1 MNNKIMD
8 TQTNKMGMNAAG
20 GLAYN
25 MEAEHALAQLCCT
38 GTFNNTYYS
47 SGQDQLAKVTEL
59 ANQVSP
65 EFLAKLAVYSRE
77 SAFMKDSS
85 AVLLGVLAS
94 KDVNL
99 FKQVFNRVVD
109 NGKMLK
115 NFCQVIRS
123 GTTGRKSFGSALKKE
138 IEKWLSARTDKQLFE
153 DSVGNDP
160 SLADV
165 IKMVHPKP
173 VSKEREA
180 FYSYLLGKMEMGSA
194 EKVSLLPK
202 NVQEFEAFKKVNLSD
217 CSERT
222 VPNVP
227 FQMLT
232 ALNLRDSEWVSIARN
247 AKWHMTRMNLN
258 TFARHGVFAVE
269 GMTSLIAERLKDR
282 DAIKHSKVF
291 PYQLYAAF
299 KNAEANIPS
308 EVSLSLQD
316 AMEVAIEN
324 VPAMEDVVVA
334 VDCSGSMSCPVTGNR
349 TGSVN
354 TTISCNEVASLIA
367 AAILRNG
374 KNVTVMKFDTSAQ
387 EIRLNPRD
395 SVMTNIQKI
404 GFHGGGTDCSAPIR
418 VANQNKVKAKVF
430 VMISDNESWASQV
443 RGSYRGT
450 GMMQEWHSFKKRNPE
465 AKLVCIDLAANTT
478 MQVPSS
484 PDVLNV
490 GGWSDSAFDV
500 MAGFVQ
506 NTGSADYW
514 TKKIKAEVAI

>member
-1 MNNKIMD
+1 MKTQNTEMVRNN
-8 TQTNKMGMNAAG
+8 AG

-25 MEAEHALAQLCCT
+25 MGAEHALAQLCCT
-38 GTFNNTYYS
+38 GTFNNTFYS
-47 SGQDQLAKVTEL
+47 TGQDQLAKVTEL

-65 EFLAKLAVYSRE
+65 EFLAKLAIYSRE

-85 AVLLGVLAS
+85 AVLLGILAS

-99 FKQVFNRVVD
+99 FKQVFSRVVD

-123 GTTGRKSFGSALKKE
+123 GVTGRKSFGSALKKE
-138 IEKWLSARTDKQLFE
+138 IEKWLSARSDKQLFE

-165 IKMVHPKP
+165 IKMVHPRP
-173 VSKEREA
+173 ASKEREA
-180 FYSYLLGKMEMGSA
+180 FYSYLLGKMEMTSM

-202 NVQEFEAFKKVNLSD
+202 NVQEFEAFKKVNVSD
-217 CSERT
+217 SSSERT

-269 GMTSLIAERLKDR
+269 GMTKMIAERIKDR
-282 DAIKHSKVF
+282 EAIKHSKVF
-291 PYQLYAAF
+291 PYQLYAAY
-299 KNAEANIPS
+299 KNAEANIPK

-324 VPAMEDVVVA
+324 VPAMEDVIVA
-334 VDCSGSMSCPVTGNR
+334 VDCSGSMSCPVTGTRAGAVN
-349 TGSVN
+349 SV
-354 TTISCNEVASLIA
+354 ISCNEVASLIA

-374 KNVTVMKFDTSAQ
+374 KNVSVMKFDTNAH
-387 EIRLNPRD
+387 EIRLNSRD

-404 GFHGGGTDCSAPIR
+404 GFHGGGTDCASPIKL
-418 VANQNKVKAKVF
+418 ANKNKLNAKVF
-430 VMISDNESWASQV
+430 VVVSDNESWASQV
-443 RGSYRGT
+443 SFGYRGT
-450 GMMQEWHSFKKRNPE
+450 GMMQEWESFKTRNPD

-478 MQVPSS
+478 LQVPSRT
-484 PDVLNV
+484 DVLNV

-500 MAGFVQ
+500 IAGFVE